1 MKAHATDQWRLLD
14 VQALDTRLAQLEHR
28 RRNLPEAVRL
38 LQAQERRQGVQTDL
52 VLAQTEL
59 GDVEREVGKAED
71 DVTLVRDRAA
81 RNRQRLDA
89 GTGPAKELQALQ
101 HELASLERRQA
112 DLEEVQLGVMERVED
127 LTERVG
133 MLERA
138 RVAADAD
145 LATATTAHEQALAA
159 IAREAEQV
167 TAERAM
173 TVPGLDRELVALYE
187 KIRAQ
192 SGVGAAA
199 LRERRCEGCRLELT
213 GADLARIAA
222 ADPDEVLRCEEC
234 RRILVRT
241 AESGV

>member
-28 RRNLPEAVRL
+28 RRNLPETGRL
-38 LQAQERRQGVQTDL
+38 REAQERFRTL
-52 VLAQTEL
+52 QTEL
-59 GDVEREVGKAED
+59 VVAQTQLSDVEREVAKAED

-81 RNRQRLDA
+81 RNRQRLGA

-112 DLEEVQLGVMERVED
+112 DLEEVQLGVMERVEELSD
-127 LTERVG
+127 RVRT
-133 MLERA
+133 LERERA
-138 RVAADAD
+138 AADANLTAAAQAHND
-145 LATATTAHEQALAA
+145 ALAT
-159 IAREAEQV
+159 IAQEAERV
-167 TAERAM
+167 VAERAM
-173 TVPGLDRELVALYE
+173 IVPGLHRELMALYE

-192 SGVGAAA
+192 TGVGAAA

-213 GADLARIAA
+213 GADLSRIAA

-241 AESGV
+241 AELGV